1 MVTTS
6 KAAIYQH
13 FAARLHEAADARGL
27 PAGRGRAT
35 DLGRLVG
42 VGYKGASK
50 WLAGYGMPDM
60 AHASQLA
67 MALGVSFEWL
77 MTGRGPKKVAPLMA
91 AEARGAYTV
100 APLIHDNLRES
111 IRLVLEELP
120 ADQYRL
126 THDARAAAIEAIYL
140 CLNADGTLDM
150 RKVLEVVLTPAKAK
164 HGVKGEGKHDKRR
177 KRGATKHNS

>member
-1 MVTTS
+1 MVTTT
-6 KAAIYQH
+6 KAATYQQ

-67 MALGVSFEWL
+67 VALGVSFEWL
-77 MTGRGPKKVAPLMA
+77 MTGRGAKHVGALADAESSGRYVVPLH
-91 AEARGAYTV
+91 
-100 APLIHDNLRES
+100 HDNLRES
-111 IRLVLEELP
+111 IRLVMDELP
-120 ADQYRL
+120 ADEYHL
-126 THDARAAAIEAIYL
+126 THDARAAAIEAIYQ
-140 CLNADGTLDM
+140 CLKDDGTIDM
-150 RKVLEVVLTPAKAK
+150 RRVVEVVLNPMK
-164 HGVKGEGKHDKRR
+164 HRTKGEKGKHDKRR
-177 KRGATKHNS
+177 KRGTTHNNT